1 MTDVSTALRGRRAL
15 VTGASS
21 GVGRV
26 TASALA
32 AAGAQVVATGRRE
45 DQLRALS
52 EAAPAGVISFVAG
65 DITDR
70 SFIAALAE
78 TAGPVD
84 ILVNNAGIAHH
95 APFLDGDIDLWER
108 MIATNVTAVLRLT
121 QLIARGMAARGG
133 GHIVNVSSALARAVF
148 PNTAVYAATKHAL
161 RALTTGLRLDLHKT
175 GIKVTEIAPGLI
187 GDTGFLRH
195 TNHPAFLQGLDARP
209 YKPITA
215 EDVARAIVFAVG
227 TGGNAEVDL
236 IEIKPVGQP

>member
-1 MTDVSTALRGRRAL
+1 
-15 VTGASS
+15 
-21 GVGRV
+21 
-26 TASALA
+26 
-32 AAGAQVVATGRRE
+32 
-45 DQLRALS
+45 
-52 EAAPAGVISFVAG
+52 
-65 DITDR
+65 
-70 SFIAALAE
+70 
-78 TAGPVD
+78 
-84 ILVNNAGIAHH
+84 
-95 APFLDGDIDLWER
+95 
-108 MIATNVTAVLRLT
+108 T

-175 GIKVTEIAPGLI
+175 GIKVTGIAPGLI